1 MSIYPHIL
9 SSHSV
14 TFILS
19 RSILF
24 PVNTYII
31 YIYVYFYHLINI
43 AILGCTNPQ
52 VAPKCDLFSTKHTT
66 HSGVHASASSWHSR
80 PRISGCFLTANRSV
94 EKPCSARRLPRWI
107 QSGGVKRVLYH
118 NQRFLSPQRG
128 PNAPKR
134 CRIQD
139 FEAAWCHCRL
149 SDANAKGEQQVSP
162 IPSFLT
168 WTVLLNVYH
177 WFWFLIV
184 HVHTRC
190 SGWIIGKCQ
199 WRYTALPRHVELV
212 FRHGAFWSIIYV
224 YVYMNVCI
232 YIYYIMRPTLGHYFG
247 GGVGSKIYFF

>member
-19 RSILF
+19 RSTLF

-31 YIYVYFYHLINI
+31 DILIIVSTLPSWGVQTHKLPLNAIFSPRSTRHTQEFMLQQVLGI
-43 AILGCTNPQ
+43 AGQESLAVFSSESVC
-52 VAPKCDLFSTKHTT
+52 PK
-66 HSGVHASASSWHSR
+66 
-80 PRISGCFLTANRSV
+80 
-94 EKPCSARRLPRWI
+94 KPCSARRLPRWI

-199 WRYTALPRHVELV
+199 WRYTALPRHVENV
-212 FRHGAFWSIIYV
+212 SRHGAFLEHHI
-224 YVYMNVCI
+224 CI
-232 YIYYIMRPTLGHYFG
+232 YIIL
-247 GGVGSKIYFF
+247 IYV